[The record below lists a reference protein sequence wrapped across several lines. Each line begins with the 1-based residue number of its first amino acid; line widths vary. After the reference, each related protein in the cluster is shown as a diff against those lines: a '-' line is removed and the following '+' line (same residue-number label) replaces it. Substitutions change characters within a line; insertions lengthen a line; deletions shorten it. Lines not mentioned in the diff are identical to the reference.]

1 VIIRNAS
8 VLNQEGQLETRHIVV
23 QDGVISAIESNL
35 DALDESTEIIEA
47 EGKLLI
53 PGLIDMHVHLRE
65 PGFEHKET
73 VETGAR
79 SAAKGGFTT
88 IACMPNTRP
97 VTDSPEIVQF
107 VKDKAREAGLVK
119 VLPYAAITKNELGR
133 ELTDFAALKEA

>member
-1 VIIRNAS
+1 MIIRNAS
-8 VLNQEGQLETRHIVV
+8 VLNQEGELETRHIVV
-23 QDGVISAIESNL
+23 KDGVISAIESNL

-79 SAAKGGFTT
+79 SAAKADLLPSP
-88 IACMPNTRP
+88 ACR
-97 VTDSPEIVQF
+97 IH
-107 VKDKAREAGLVK
+107 AR
-119 VLPYAAITKNELGR
+119 
-133 ELTDFAALKEA
+133 